1 MQCHVPKVALSK
13 RVGQQKDVNELR
25 GFMQF
30 KVLEEAAAA
39 IVYFNNLH
47 IRSSYILRLRFFD
60 KKPGNETVWM
70 QSV

>member
-1 MQCHVPKVALSK
+1 MC
-13 RVGQQKDVNELR
+13 QKLHYQNELDNKK
-25 GFMQF
+25 MSMSYEVLWQF
-30 KVLEEAAAA
+30 KDLEEAAAA

-47 IRSSYILRLRFFD
+47 IRSFYIWRLRFSD